1 MRQQAG
7 FGKNRI
13 YPLIER
19 KTHVRTLLLAALVI
33 APTFA
38 QANTITWPDL
48 PQTCFVSG
56 RPATSMDVD
65 SGCAAFL
72 INVKGQAAGTP
83 IKLDIPQYAM
93 HIDETTGKET
103 PVIILQAEENGE
115 IKAVGYREL
124 GTDQLGAALLREVR
138 LLGTKKPS

>member
-1 MRQQAG
+1 MRLRAG

-13 YPLIER
+13 SPLIER
-19 KTHVRTLLLAALVI
+19 NTHVRTLLLAALVS

-38 QANTITWPDL
+38 QANTITWPEL

-56 RPATSMDVD
+56 RSATSLDVD

-103 PVIILQAEENGE
+103 PVIIIQAEENGE

-124 GTDQLGAALLREVR
+124 GTDQLGAALLREVQ
-138 LLGTKKPS
+138 LLGTQKPG